1 MTWLVVEMVC
11 SMPAS
16 PGEELAARSGVVG
29 VAAVP
34 GVGGGDTEL
43 SSASPHCSSRG
54 GKCWLVFTTLTPSS
68 IRTVN
73 YQFSRFCRLTCS

>member
-34 GVGGGDTEL
+34 GEGGGDREL
-43 SSASPHCSSRG
+43 SSA
-54 GKCWLVFTTLTPSS
+54 
-68 IRTVN
+68 
-73 YQFSRFCRLTCS
+73 

>member
-1 MTWLVVEMVC
+1 MMMIMIMVMGVTWLVVEMVC

-54 GKCWLVFTTLTPSS
+54 GKC
-68 IRTVN
+68 
-73 YQFSRFCRLTCS
+73 

>member
-34 GVGGGDTEL
+34 GVTQL

-54 GKCWLVFTTLTPSS
+54 GKC
-68 IRTVN
+68 
-73 YQFSRFCRLTCS
+73 

>member
-1 MTWLVVEMVC
+1 MMMMMIMMMMLMMMMIMMGATWLVVEMVC

-54 GKCWLVFTTLTPSS
+54 GKC
-68 IRTVN
+68 
-73 YQFSRFCRLTCS
+73 